1 MKLHEF
7 FVVNPPQKKNFFLNV
22 YNEDMFTIEIEA

>member
-1 MKLHEF
+1 MKLQEF
-7 FVVNPPQKKNFFLNV
+7 FVVNPPQKKFFLNV